1 MTGAATDPI
10 MLRCRALFEV
20 SRMSLEELGLKMGY
34 KDMTARKSAW
44 QFLRQANAPR
54 VSMLRKFARAVGLS
68 SRELVEG

>member
-1 MTGAATDPI
+1 MTDAATAPI

-44 QFLRQANAPR
+44 RFLRRASAPR
-54 VSMLRKFARAVGLS
+54 VTMLRRFARAVGLTL
-68 SRELVEG
+68 RELVEG